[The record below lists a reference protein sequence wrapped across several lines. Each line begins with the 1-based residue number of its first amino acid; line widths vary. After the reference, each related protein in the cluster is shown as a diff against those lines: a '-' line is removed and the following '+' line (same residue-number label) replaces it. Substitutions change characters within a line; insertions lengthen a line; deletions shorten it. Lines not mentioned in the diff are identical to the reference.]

1 MDLIN
6 PINDARFYESLI
18 KDPRR
23 RTDEDV
29 RNIFEKLRGLDMFA
43 HLFTGPLTAIC
54 RSARYERH
62 PAHHILFRKEQKA
75 TCWYI
80 LLSGSVLI
88 ESHILLPYGCFGAA
102 DRNLTAIGRCS
113 IVTEEAEEEYSVA
126 SFVQTHKIPPPPTRP
141 LPLPPAPTLPPPPPL
156 GLAKASDA
164 ARDAFLRG
172 ERRFYAPLSDISEG
186 AEDLDAN
193 NNDADFFSFVED
205 KRCPDPMSDTDT
217 DKTAKDDEDVQLIE
231 ELRPAWAVKRGKM
244 MLNNSKTFR
253 ETVASAKLPV
263 EALVTKSALQLQ
275 DPSPVP
281 EGRSERLEL
290 EAKIETPEP
299 ELQILETQ
307 IFSCPQALAPVDFED
322 FGPQSIYVPYFGPQE
337 HYGKLGSV
345 VLDSFEA
352 ELIRLQAEL
361 SFAARPL
368 PPSPKPVPK
377 GAADRIIIS
386 IHPSISPE
394 KAIASRKA
402 SSLPDEKSNFG
413 KRNGL
418 SCRRATDCICL
429 QTSEMIVMVFAVVP
443 DAGTVVMQ
451 NNEKI
456 DAWAV
461 IVNGC
466 VEVVKPSGERVE
478 FKLGDSFGCEAVN
491 SPDKL
496 VSHLVEERDGQ
507 VDANYIDD
515 FLLTYR
521 VFIHDPVMIF
531 EKLMHWFAEP
541 QYRDRVARI
550 VLLWVNNHYNDF
562 ETNREMVKLLERFE
576 QALERDQMY
585 AQQTLLNLA
594 CSVKARDEPMQF
606 SVIGGK
612 EMGAGIFVSDVLPDS
627 AAEEAGLKRADEIL
641 EVNDQ
646 TLKFVTLQ
654 RAIDLLKGSIKLQ
667 LVVKNNINGF
677 KASDTTTDIVRASKS
692 NPDLLSAISSF
703 YGPPK
708 TDSPEHV
715 LKIYRAD
722 QTFKYLPVFK
732 ETTAQNV
739 VQLALQEFSMTAES
753 GLEWALS
760 FTQSAKNPLVI
771 KQRKLPPQL
780 ENLAERI
787 SLNSRYYLKNN
798 NRSEPLV
805 PDDLASDVIKEAHAH
820 ILSLNAQVLAAQLTL
835 QDFSVFASIEP
846 TEYVD
851 SLFKLESR
859 YGWPRLDEFETV
871 FNREMWWVAT
881 EVCRERSTQRRAK
894 LVKKFIKVA
903 RHCRDLRN
911 FNSMFAIVSGL
922 DKPAVRR
929 LHNTWER
936 VGGKYS
942 RFLEEIHSLIDPSR
956 NMSKYRQHLALASQ
970 EPPVVPIFPVIKKD
984 LTFLHEGNPTY
995 TDKLVNFDKL
1005 RMIARE
1011 VRRVNKLSS
1020 APYEI
1025 GSMAE
1030 RSGGSVNDAL
1040 LYMNSFDNGTG
1051 TKRVLNGGGTKFG
1064 IDSPQAVQKMLALVQ
1079 NSRVKSTSSQA
1090 SPASSSRSIPSRTTV
1105 SARSSAGSGML
1116 RMSRGSLAEN
1126 GGLPQRAV
1134 DLNRETSAVTNIYG
1148 NDVLI

>member
-1 MDLIN
+1 
-6 PINDARFYESLI
+6 
-18 KDPRR
+18 
-23 RTDEDV
+23 
-29 RNIFEKLRGLDMFA
+29 
-43 HLFTGPLTAIC
+43 
-54 RSARYERH
+54 
-62 PAHHILFRKEQKA
+62 
-75 TCWYI
+75 
-80 LLSGSVLI
+80 
-88 ESHILLPYGCFGAA
+88 
-102 DRNLTAIGRCS
+102 
-113 IVTEEAEEEYSVA
+113 
-126 SFVQTHKIPPPPTRP
+126 
-141 LPLPPAPTLPPPPPL
+141 
-156 GLAKASDA
+156 
-164 ARDAFLRG
+164 
-172 ERRFYAPLSDISEG
+172 
-186 AEDLDAN
+186 
-193 NNDADFFSFVED
+193 
-205 KRCPDPMSDTDT
+205 
-217 DKTAKDDEDVQLIE
+217 
-231 ELRPAWAVKRGKM
+231 
-244 MLNNSKTFR
+244 
-253 ETVASAKLPV
+253 
-263 EALVTKSALQLQ
+263 
-275 DPSPVP
+275 
-281 EGRSERLEL
+281 
-290 EAKIETPEP
+290 
-299 ELQILETQ
+299 
-307 IFSCPQALAPVDFED
+307 
-322 FGPQSIYVPYFGPQE
+322 
-337 HYGKLGSV
+337 
-345 VLDSFEA
+345 
-352 ELIRLQAEL
+352 
-361 SFAARPL
+361 
-368 PPSPKPVPK
+368 
-377 GAADRIIIS
+377 
-386 IHPSISPE
+386 
-394 KAIASRKA
+394 
-402 SSLPDEKSNFG
+402 
-413 KRNGL
+413 
-418 SCRRATDCICL
+418 
-429 QTSEMIVMVFAVVP
+429 MVFAVVP

-491 SPDKL
+491 SVQYHTGDMRTMVDDCEFVLVEHRDFCSIMSTIGEHIERGRDEATGEVVSEIERRAIGAQVGLVLIKAKPDKL

-594 CSVKARDEPMQF
+594 CSVKARVRSIKYARRDKDEPMQF

-677 KASDTTTDIVRASKS
+677 KELIQKHDKADAKKNHFGPMNGLPHVIPVKGVGAQPNNNTHSKAKMNGNKGYMDKLFTMIRSSKDIDAVDSINEEQFLNLLIRASDTTSDIVRASKS

-753 GLEWALS
+753 GLEWALCEVTVCENIS
-760 FTQSAKNPLVI
+760 TENTSAKNPLVI

-805 PDDLASDVIKEAHAH
+805 PDDLASDVIKEAQAH

-922 DKPAVRR
+922 DKPA
-929 LHNTWER
+929 
-936 VGGKYS
+936 
-942 RFLEEIHSLIDPSR
+942 
-956 NMSKYRQHLALASQ
+956 
-970 EPPVVPIFPVIKKD
+970 
-984 LTFLHEGNPTY
+984 
-995 TDKLVNFDKL
+995 
-1005 RMIARE
+1005 
-1011 VRRVNKLSS
+1011 
-1020 APYEI
+1020 
-1025 GSMAE
+1025 
-1030 RSGGSVNDAL
+1030 
-1040 LYMNSFDNGTG
+1040 
-1051 TKRVLNGGGTKFG
+1051 
-1064 IDSPQAVQKMLALVQ
+1064 
-1079 NSRVKSTSSQA
+1079 
-1090 SPASSSRSIPSRTTV
+1090 
-1105 SARSSAGSGML
+1105 
-1116 RMSRGSLAEN
+1116 
-1126 GGLPQRAV
+1126 
-1134 DLNRETSAVTNIYG
+1134 
-1148 NDVLI
+1148 